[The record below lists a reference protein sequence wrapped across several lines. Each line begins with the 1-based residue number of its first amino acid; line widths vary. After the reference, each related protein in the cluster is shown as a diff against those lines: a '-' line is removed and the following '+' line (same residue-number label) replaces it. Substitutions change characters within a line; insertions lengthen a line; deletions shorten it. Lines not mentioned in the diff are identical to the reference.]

1 MPGRRAALDRA
12 QEQPLEA
19 PLAVAHL
26 EQRVLDAPQVEVPAL
41 AHVPR
46 QQALDLAQGVEA
58 RSQARELADA
68 AQQQEQGHQAGR
80 GDEQQGGPEPGQA
93 REQPGLE
100 RGRRLRRGFACLE
113 GHGAG
118 RAS

>member
-1 MPGRRAALDRA
+1 MRRSSVLD
-12 QEQPLEA
+12 A
-19 PLAVAHL
+19 PLAVADLDQDVL
-26 EQRVLDAPQVEVPAL
+26 EAPQVEVSAL
-41 AHVPR
+41 PHVPR
-46 QQALDLAQGVEA
+46 QESLDLVQGVEA
-58 RSQARELADA
+58 RPQARELADA
-68 AQQQEQGHQAGR
+68 AQQQEHGHQAGR

-113 GHGAG
+113 RHGAG